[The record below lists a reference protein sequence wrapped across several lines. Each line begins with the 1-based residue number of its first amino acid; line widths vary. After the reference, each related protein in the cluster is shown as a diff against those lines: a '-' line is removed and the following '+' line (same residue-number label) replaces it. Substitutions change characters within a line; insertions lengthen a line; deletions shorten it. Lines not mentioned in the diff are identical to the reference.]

1 MDIEEVEDYKWIVI
15 TMCTPTSLL
24 GIVLASSICQ
34 SSTTEQTM
42 SDLQLYV
49 YIYIY
54 IGVWRLFL
62 YNAVVLNTQMHAYV

>member
-54 IGVWRLFL
+54 I
-62 YNAVVLNTQMHAYV
+62 